1 MTLGL
6 VFSYG
11 LKVQILNG
19 SIQNKEG
26 LPQKIGCWCVRKREC
41 QRAESGKT
49 MRNTSRWEMKYNF
62 RLSQSLVALVFLLVF
77 AMPGQGQQGWV
88 ATQVAPPG
96 QDLNAV
102 YFLDNKRGWIG
113 GDNGFLSRTE
123 DGGHTWIRQAV
134 QTTGAVN
141 DIYFRDKDA
150 GFLIAGNTI
159 FVTHDSGG
167 RWTEVRRFLGA
178 EFEGADVELYSVRF
192 SSKKKGWVVGSVSK
206 NDHVVDSILLYTED
220 GGETWQRR
228 RAPSRLELIH
238 IEFASDKRGW
248 IAGADGTILTTVDG
262 GASWTRQETGTKS
275 TIFHLD
281 FRNDKKGL
289 AVGQRGTILRTQDG
303 GATWTPVTVRTQ
315 STLLNVQFVNDDS
328 CWIVGRSGTILRTDD
343 GGATWIEQ
351 ESSTKQN
358 LYGLNLVK
366 KTGWAV
372 GGGGMLLRYEL

>member
-1 MTLGL
+1 
-6 VFSYG
+6 
-11 LKVQILNG
+11 
-19 SIQNKEG
+19 
-26 LPQKIGCWCVRKREC
+26 
-41 QRAESGKT
+41 
-49 MRNTSRWEMKYNF
+49 MRITSRRNKDYKSPLNQ
-62 RLSQSLVALVFLLVF
+62 LLVALVFLLVIVTPSQ
-77 AMPGQGQQGWV
+77 AQQGWV
-88 ATQVAPPG
+88 GTRIAPPD

-102 YFLDNKRGWIG
+102 YFLDNKRGWVG
-113 GDNGFLSRTE
+113 GDNGFLSRTD
-123 DGGHTWIRQAV
+123 DGGQSWIRQNV
-134 QTTGAVN
+134 QTEGAIN
-141 DIYFRDKDA
+141 DIYFRDKED

-159 FVTHDSGG
+159 YVTHDSGG
-167 RWTEVRRFLGA
+167 RWLEVRRFLPS

-192 SSKKKGWVVGSVSK
+192 PSKKKGWVVGSVSK
-206 NDHVVDSILLYTED
+206 NDRVVDSILLYTED
-220 GGETWQRR
+220 AGVTWQRQ

-238 IEFASDKRGW
+238 IEFANEKRGW

-289 AVGQRGTILRTQDG
+289 AVGQRGTILRTQDAG
-303 GATWTPVTVRTQ
+303 VTWTPVTVRTQ
-315 STLLNVQFVNDDS
+315 STLLNVQFVSDDS
-328 CWIVGRSGTILRTDD
+328 CWIVGRGGTILRTDD

-351 ESSTKQN
+351 ESGTKQN